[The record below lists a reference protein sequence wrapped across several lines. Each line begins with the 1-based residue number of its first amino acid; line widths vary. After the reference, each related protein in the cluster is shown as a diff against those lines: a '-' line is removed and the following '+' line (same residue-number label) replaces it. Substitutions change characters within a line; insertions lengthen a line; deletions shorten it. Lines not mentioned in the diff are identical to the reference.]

1 MTDLLTLAS
10 LLPLLPLFP
19 LIVLAVALV
28 GELARE
34 LRRILVD
41 IGATEP
47 LTILLPT
54 YQPAGNSGGPLV
66 RFLQEERTA
75 RAVETARR
83 RGDPCLAIRA
93 SLALSA
99 GDYGRAMAFAGAAC
113 RVGR

>member
-19 LIVLAVALV
+19 LLVLAVALV

-34 LRRILVD
+34 LRRILVN

-47 LTILLPT
+47 LTILLPA
-54 YQPAGNSGGPLV
+54 YQPIPSAGPLV
-66 RFLQEERTA
+66 RFLQEERA
-75 RAVETARR
+75 AAAIETARY

-93 SLALSA
+93 SLAWQA
-99 GDYGRAMAFAGAAC
+99 GDYGRALALAGASC

>member
-19 LIVLAVALV
+19 LIVLAIALA

-34 LRRILVD
+34 LRRILAD
-41 IGATEP
+41 IGSADP
-47 LTILLPT
+47 LTLLLPIDRPVT
-54 YQPAGNSGGPLV
+54 VKGPMV

-75 RAVETARR
+75 RAVETARY

-93 SLALSA
+93 SIAWQA
-99 GDYGRAMAFAGAAC
+99 GDYGRAMALAGASC
-113 RVGR
+113 RIGR

>member
-19 LIVLAVALV
+19 LIVLAIALV
-28 GELARE
+28 GELVGE
-34 LRRILVD
+34 LRRILAD

-54 YQPAGNSGGPLV
+54 YQPVTVKGPMV

-75 RAVETARR
+75 RAIETARR
-83 RGDPCLAIRA
+83 RGDPALAIRA
-93 SLALSA
+93 SIAWQA
-99 GDYGRAMAFAGAAC
+99 GDYGRALAFAGAAC

>member
-19 LIVLAVALV
+19 LLVLAVALI

-34 LRRILVD
+34 LQGILLN

-47 LTILLPT
+47 LTILLPA
-54 YQPAGNSGGPLV
+54 YQPVTVKGPLV
-66 RFLQEERTA
+66 RFLQEERA
-75 RAVETARR
+75 AAAVETARH

-93 SLALSA
+93 SIAWQA
-99 GDYGRAMAFAGAAC
+99 GDYGRALALAGASC
-113 RVGR
+113 RIGR